1 MNDAKNAFRAG
12 LVILIGAGVALYF
25 FASSQKTTLDGAN
38 SVSYYAYLTD
48 ASGVNA
54 KSMITIA
61 GLQVGEIQEIKL
73 VPVTVQELVVDFD
86 DRVQLVLD
94 PTGPASKTIVVE
106 KNEEFD
112 AILKKLIEKTGIK
125 TPADAA
131 GYKSEPLRVA
141 RLQMRVTQLDKD
153 KRRLDL
159 PKDTW
164 VRKESLGVLGAK
176 ALFLELGRSPTML
189 KDGERIVNVRSMTG
203 TDALLAQAEG
213 IISDVRSIT
222 KKIDNDV
229 GAITADIRGITGQ
242 LNKFIN
248 GDGDTPPLNELYK
261 LVMTDLKRLT
271 GTINDVLRDAQKL
284 IRNNDEQFALLVGNV
299 QRITKDIAE
308 LTSAGGGPDGSGKG
322 KMVQKLDVAG
332 KPVVDDKGQPV
343 MIADEGDLR
352 ATMRSVRQISEDLT
366 TVTAQLKGL
375 LGDNGTKVAD
385 GVVQLQETVT
395 ELNRTLMSLSEV
407 AGRVERGE
415 GTVGRLLTDEKM
427 AAKVESAVSGAADF
441 VSGLTS
447 LETHVDV
454 GSWYNFNRERTT
466 TTLSL
471 KLQPKPDKFYL
482 VEVVEDG
489 GNLERFVRQDT
500 TGDVTRSSTREEDN
514 QVRITAMFAKRFFD
528 FLVLR
533 AGLIETTGGVG
544 ANIFLFNDQF
554 ELRTD
559 LFGSRGPRDAL
570 VTDDVGFYLPRWRT
584 VIKGQPIPHLYLSA
598 GVDDVLNSFDPVAG
612 QFRPYNVDD
621 GYGFDW
627 FVGVGLT
634 FKDDD
639 LRTILPFIP
648 GG

>member
-1 MNDAKNAFRAG
+1 
-12 LVILIGAGVALYF
+12 VT
-25 FASSQKTTLDGAN
+25 S
-38 SVSYYAYLTD
+38 
-48 ASGVNA
+48 
-54 KSMITIA
+54 
-61 GLQVGEIQEIKL
+61 
-73 VPVTVQELVVDFD
+73 TVQL
-86 DRVQLVLD
+86 
-94 PTGPASKTIVVE
+94 PT
-106 KNEEFD
+106 
-112 AILKKLIEKTGIK
+112 
-125 TPADAA
+125 
-131 GYKSEPLRVA
+131 
-141 RLQMRVTQLDKD
+141 
-153 KRRLDL
+153 
-159 PKDTW
+159 DTW

-229 GAITADIRGITGQ
+229 GAITADVRGITGQ

-271 GTINDVLRDAQKL
+271 RTIDDVLRDAQKL
-284 IRNNDEQFALLVGNV
+284 IKNNDEQFSLMVANV
-299 QRITKDIAE
+299 QRITKDIAD
-308 LTSAGGGPDGSGKG
+308 LTSAGDASKG
-322 KMVQKLDVAG
+322 KLVQKLDKEG

-343 MIADEGDLR
+343 MIGDEGDLR

-366 TVTAQLKGL
+366 SVTAQLKGL
-375 LGDNGTKVAD
+375 LGDNGDKVAD
-385 GVVQLQETVT
+385 GVVKLQETVT
-395 ELNRTLMSLSEV
+395 ELNRTLTSLSEV

-427 AAKVESAVSGAADF
+427 ADKVESAVSGAADF
-441 VSGLTS
+441 VAGLTS

-482 VEVVEDG
+482 VEIVEDG
-489 GNLERFVRQDT
+489 GNLERLVRT
-500 TGDVTRSSTREEDN
+500 ERAGDDTRSSVREEDN

-544 ANIFLFNDQF
+544 ANIFLFDDRF
-554 ELRTD
+554 EIRSD
-559 LFGSRGPRDAL
+559 LFGSRSPRDAL
-570 VTDDVGFYLPRWRT
+570 VTDDFGFYLPRWRT
-584 VIKGQPIPHLYLSA
+584 VLKGQPIPHLYLSA

-612 QFRPYNVDD
+612 NFRAYNADD
-621 GYGFDW
+621 GFGFDW

>member
-12 LVILIGAGVALYF
+12 LVIIVGVGVALF
-25 FASSQKTTLDGAN
+25 FFLSSQKTTLDGGN

-54 KSMITIA
+54 KSMITVA
-61 GLQVGEIQEIKL
+61 GLQVGEIQKIEL
-73 VPVTVQELVVDFD
+73 VPVTVEALIPDFD
-86 DRVQLVLD
+86 ERVQLVLD
-94 PTGPASKTIVVE
+94 PTGPASKTIVIE

-112 AILKKLIEKTGIK
+112 AILKRLIEKTGVT
-125 TPADAA
+125 TPAEAA
-131 GYKSEPLRVA
+131 QLKKEPLRVA
-141 RLQMRVTQLDKD
+141 RLLMRVNQEVQ
-153 KRRLDL
+153 L

-176 ALFLELGRSPTML
+176 ALFLDLGRSPEMIP
-189 KDGERIVNVRSMTG
+189 DGGRIVNVRSMTG
-203 TDALLAQAEG
+203 TDALLVQAEG

-248 GDGDTPPLNELYK
+248 GDGDTPPLDELYK

-271 GTINDVLRDAQKL
+271 GTINDVLRDAQRL
-284 IRNNDEQFALLVGNV
+284 IKNNDEQFALLVGNV
-299 QRITKDIAE
+299 QRITSDIAD
-308 LTSAGGGPDGSGKG
+308 LTSAGSGPDGTGSGKL
-322 KMVQKLDVAG
+322 VQKLDLEG

-366 TVTAQLKGL
+366 SVTAQLKGL
-375 LGDNGTKVAD
+375 LGDNGDKVAD
-385 GVVQLQETVT
+385 GVVKLQDTVT
-395 ELNRTLMSLSEV
+395 ELNRTLTSLSEV

-427 AAKVESAVSGAADF
+427 ADKVELAVSGAADF
-441 VSGLTS
+441 VTGLTS

-482 VEVVEDG
+482 VEIVEDG
-489 GNLERFVRQDT
+489 GNLERFVRTERD
-500 TGDVTRSSTREEDN
+500 GDDTRSSIREEDN
-514 QVRITAMFAKRFFD
+514 QIRITAMFAKRFFD

-544 ANIFLFNDQF
+544 ANIFMFDDRF

-559 LFGSRGPRDAL
+559 LFGSRSPRDAL
-570 VTDDVGFYLPRWRT
+570 VTDEVGFYLPRWRT

-612 QFRPYNVDD
+612 QFRSYNVDD